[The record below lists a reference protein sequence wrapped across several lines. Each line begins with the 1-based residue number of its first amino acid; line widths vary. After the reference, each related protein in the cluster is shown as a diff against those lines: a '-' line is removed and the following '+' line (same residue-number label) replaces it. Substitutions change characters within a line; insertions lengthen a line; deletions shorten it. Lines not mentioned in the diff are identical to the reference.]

1 MPVSAGRFSS
11 MKTNSLFALG
21 VRICAFMIFW
31 LILDGARPAG
41 ILIGLPA
48 AAIAGVISL
57 RLIPPSRIRPRWTAL
72 LSLGGHF
79 LLGSIVAGVDVAL
92 RAFHPRMPLRTGF
105 VTYSCRLP
113 AGLRRDFFLA
123 MASLMPGS
131 LPIEEDANGRIV
143 LHCLDTSQPLA
154 EQLADHEARLIR
166 AIGEEASDA

>member
-1 MPVSAGRFSS
+1 

-21 VRICAFMIFW
+21 VRICAFTIFW
-31 LILDGARPAG
+31 LTLDGAQPAA
-41 ILIGLPA
+41 ILFALPA

-57 RLIPPSRIRPRWTAL
+57 GLIPPSRIRLRWTAL

-105 VTYSCRLP
+105 VTCSCRLP